1 MFAAE
6 ENRCTRARGFVI
18 PYSAAFRSK
27 MVAKLTGPHA
37 KTATALA
44 EETGLAQAT
53 LSRWLKEAS
62 TLRRKMPTDDSD
74 TPAPR
79 KQPQEWSPEE
89 KLAVVLEASGL
100 SEGELGAYLRGK
112 GIHAALLDEWRQQA
126 LAGLRGTER
135 ASKLQTESK
144 EVRELKREL
153 QRKDKALAET
163 AALLVLKKKAQEIWG
178 DEDDDTE
185 SKKDK

>member
-1 MFAAE
+1 MFTDDETDA
-6 ENRCTRARGFVI
+6 RRARGFVI

-44 EETGLAQAT
+44 AETGLAQAT

-74 TPAPR
+74 APAPR

-100 SEGELGAYLRGK
+100 SEGELGAYLRSK